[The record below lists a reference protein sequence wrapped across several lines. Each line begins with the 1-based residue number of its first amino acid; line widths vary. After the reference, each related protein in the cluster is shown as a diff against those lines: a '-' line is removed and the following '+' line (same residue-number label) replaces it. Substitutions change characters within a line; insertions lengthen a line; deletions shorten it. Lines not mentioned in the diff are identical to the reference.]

1 MMQRE
6 AMLTQLGYAPNE
18 ALVKQL
24 EEIENNTPGYDKI
37 QKHIMDLHD
46 HLKVDN
52 SYVALSNSNNH
63 FKIKVEAPSPEI
75 AQGAHEKIQHFSEKF
90 KIALNKLEN
99 KETYYILGFHN

>member
-1 MMQRE
+1 MFKD
-6 AMLTQLGYAPNE
+6 AMLRQLGYLPNE

-24 EEIENNTPGYDKI
+24 EDVEKNTQGYERI

-52 SYVALSNSNNH
+52 GYVALSNSERC

-75 AQGAHEKIQHFSEKF
+75 AQEAHEKIKHFSEKF
-90 KIALNKLEN
+90 KVKLNKLEN
-99 KETYYILGFHN
+99 KETYYILGYEH